1 MTTNTQYQSASP
13 GYDRRLS
20 TGHTLAVVGSVVV
33 IWVAGGAL
41 LIESLMNMWA
51 GYDCVYHNLP
61 ESVCHQ
67 PDTWVV
73 AGIPALTGI
82 IVPIVCTALAYPL
95 RRAWWWPVAFI
106 ALTGEIVVGVV
117 AYQLAIAGPHA
128 S

>member
-1 MTTNTQYQSASP
+1 MTTNTHYQSAWP

-20 TGHTLAVVGSVVV
+20 TGHTLAIVGSLVV
-33 IWVAGGAL
+33 IWMAGGAL
-41 LIESLMNMWA
+41 LIESYANMWA

-67 PDTWVV
+67 PNTLVV

-82 IVPIVCTALAYPL
+82 VVPIVCTALAYP
-95 RRAWWWPVAFI
+95 RRRPWWPVAFT
-106 ALTGEIVVGVV
+106 ALIGEIVVGVV
-117 AYQLAIAGPHA
+117 AYLLAIAGPHA